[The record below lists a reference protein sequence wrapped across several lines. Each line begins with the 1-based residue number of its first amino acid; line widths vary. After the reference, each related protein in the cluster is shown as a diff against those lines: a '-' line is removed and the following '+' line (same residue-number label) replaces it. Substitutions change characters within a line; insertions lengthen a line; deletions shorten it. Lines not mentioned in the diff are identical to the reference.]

1 MKCLG
6 RVAPITKDIFETS
19 EMEKKS
25 AEAFLTSQK
34 PNSSELDT
42 KISTSKVDFLLE
54 MFHRPRMFT
63 FPKEN
68 RLLRSKFLY
77 PAQRSLASGT

>member
-25 AEAFLTSQK
+25 AEALLTSQK
-34 PNSSELDT
+34 PNSFELDT

-54 MFHRPRMFT
+54 M
-63 FPKEN
+63 
-68 RLLRSKFLY
+68 
-77 PAQRSLASGT
+77 